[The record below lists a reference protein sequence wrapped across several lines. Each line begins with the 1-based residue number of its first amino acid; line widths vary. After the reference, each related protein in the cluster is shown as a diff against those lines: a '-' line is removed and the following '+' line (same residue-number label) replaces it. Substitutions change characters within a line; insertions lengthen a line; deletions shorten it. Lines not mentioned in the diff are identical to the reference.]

1 MKVITIYECECCGET
16 SVDKYR
22 IMECESSHVSV
33 IRVGK
38 SKYRSNDG
46 YACKKYPTSIRVDF
60 SDGKSLWYEPF
71 VKGASLEDAALPT
84 ELAEE

>member
-16 SVDKYR
+16 SVDKHR

-33 IRVGK
+33 VRVGK
-38 SKYRSNDG
+38 SRYRSDDG
-46 YACKKYPTSIRVDF
+46 YACKKYPNSIRVDF

-71 VKGASLEDAALPT
+71 IKGASLEDAALPT
-84 ELAEE
+84 EIAEE